1 MMMMMMQNVM
11 GPACGG
17 LQFVNTI
24 VTISESCIMCIVIKK
39 NKIKKIKK
47 VNRQNVLTS

>member
-1 MMMMMMQNVM
+1 MMMMMMMMMMQNMM

-24 VTISESCIMCIVIKK
+24 VTISF
-39 NKIKKIKK
+39 
-47 VNRQNVLTS
+47 